1 MTARFN
7 EQAHVYHEHAMI
19 QKDLASWTAE
29 WLESENSVLDGVEF
43 GAGTGHFTKLLASK
57 SKNLKLRAID
67 LSPRMIALGSAL
79 VPEAQWELGNAW
91 APTNLSSTDRVF
103 SSALL
108 QWCKDPLDT
117 LLRWRTCLRDG
128 GRLLCGMYVRETLP
142 ELTQVLPGSAPFDWH
157 TPEEWSNVFE
167 EAGFAIVRAES
178 RKKTYHFPNAIELLR
193 YLHRIG
199 SVRVGRFSA
208 SVLRSASRNYDT
220 AYSGQEGVPSTW
232 TFFRIE
238 CLSGNSL

>member
-7 EQAHVYHEHAMI
+7 EQAHEYHDQAMI

-29 WLESENSVLDGVEF
+29 WLESEISGLEGIEF
-43 GAGTGHFTKLLASK
+43 GAGTGHFTQLLV
-57 SKNLKLRAID
+57 SKNLTLRAID

-91 APTNLSSTDRVF
+91 VPADSYNADRIF

-108 QWCKDPLDT
+108 QWCKDPLET
-117 LLRWRTCLRDG
+117 LLRWRSCLRTG

-142 ELTQVLPGSAPFDWH
+142 ELTQVLPGSAPFHWH
-157 TPEEWSNVFE
+157 TPEEWSNFFE
-167 EAGFAIVRAES
+167 EAGFTIIRAES
-178 RKKTYHFPNAIELLR
+178 HKKTYHFPNAIELLR

-208 SVLRSASRNYDT
+208 NVLRSAVRNYDT
-220 AYSGQEGVPSTW
+220 AYAGQKDISSTW